1 MAASF
6 VLSRAAPP
14 SDVWIAMFLAKFV
27 ARREICQQSV
37 LKTMNFSCYVQKGR
51 RKPSKIGMKV
61 QAKDNILSSFH

>member
-1 MAASF
+1 
-6 VLSRAAPP
+6 
-14 SDVWIAMFLAKFV
+14 MFLAKFV

-61 QAKDNILSSFH
+61 QAKDNIFSSFH